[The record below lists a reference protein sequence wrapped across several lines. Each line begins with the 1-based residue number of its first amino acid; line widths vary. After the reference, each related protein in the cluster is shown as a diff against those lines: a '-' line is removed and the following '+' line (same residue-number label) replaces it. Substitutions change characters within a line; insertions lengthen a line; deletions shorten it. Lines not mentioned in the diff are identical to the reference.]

1 MKRII
6 SVLIA
11 VTMLALC
18 LAGCSYIDSDDATG
32 KGEIIDVYLG
42 SKITNL
48 DPATAFKDENAIK
61 IISLIFEG
69 LMSLDEDGKLSK
81 ALIDEYDIYEDEKT
95 GETKMLIK
103 INTTY
108 WSDGSLVQTSDIA
121 YAWERILDPDFD
133 TEAASLLYAIKGA
146 RQAKFGEIGINDIG
160 ISVISKNKIE
170 ITFEDGTDTDEFLY
184 NLASP
189 ALVPLRQNK
198 VSLYPD
204 TWSRSSTDLA
214 TNGAF
219 RAKKFSSAEDEVL
232 VLERSKYYY
241 RNNSLK
247 SETLDKSVTPY
258 QIYVHYTEPLDLEVV
273 YSEAETDI
281 VTMFGEDKIT
291 YVSGITSCVADK
303 FKSVK
308 TSEVASTYVY
318 YFNTSV
324 APFNNARVRY
334 ALSVALD
341 RSSIAGDV
349 GGGTKA
355 ATGFIPPLVFD
366 TSRKNSF
373 RKVGGE
379 LLSSS
384 SNIDEARTILEEE
397 GIDPSKYDDIYLYY
411 LSDAVNDSY
420 YSAQMGFKSKEKIA
434 AEYVESAWEELGF
447 SVVLKGV
454 TSAAYEEAYKTE
466 EYDVIGLDYQAI
478 VPYAIYALAQFSR
491 DYSGN
496 TKLVESGDADFDE
509 SRDVER
515 YYIATP
521 HKTGYI
527 SDEYEA
533 LIESAFST
541 SDQKERAKLLH
552 DAEALLIE
560 DAPIIP
566 VLFNADVYA
575 VSGTLSGLDTNW
587 FGAKLFKDVKV
598 KNYMTTWSYL
608 YHNNLLEAP
617 ADEEPDE
624 EAEQ

>member
-1 MKRII
+1 MKKII
-6 SVLIA
+6 AALMA
-11 VTMLALC
+11 VTMIAIC

-48 DPATAFKDENAIK
+48 DPATAYKDENAIK

-81 ALIDEYDIYEDEKT
+81 ALIDDYDIYEDEKT

-108 WSDGSLVQTSDIA
+108 WSDGSLVQTNDIA
-121 YAWERILDPDFD
+121 FAWERILDPDFN
-133 TEAASLLYAIKGA
+133 TEAAPLLYPIKGA
-146 RQAKFGEIGINDIG
+146 RLAKLGEIGINDIG

-170 ITFEDGTDTDEFLY
+170 ITFEEGADTDEFLY

-189 ALVPLRQNK
+189 AIVPLRQNK

-204 TWSRSSTDLA
+204 TWSRSSTDLS

-219 RAKKFSSAEDEVL
+219 RVRKFSSAEDEVM

-241 RNNSLK
+241 RNNNLK

-258 QIYVHYTEPLDLEVV
+258 QIYVHYTEPLDLEIVD
-273 YSEAETDI
+273 SGADTDI
-281 VTMFGEDKIT
+281 VTMYADGQIT
-291 YVSGITSCVADK
+291 YVSGITACVADK

-308 TSEVASTYVY
+308 TSDVASTYVY

-324 APFNNARVRY
+324 APFNNPTVRH
-334 ALSVALD
+334 ALSIALD
-341 RSSIAGDV
+341 RGSIASDV

-366 TSRKNSF
+366 SSRKNSF

-384 SNIDEARTILEEE
+384 SNIDEARTILEEA
-397 GIDPSKYDDIYLYY
+397 GVNPAKYDDIYLYY

-454 TSAAYEEAYKTE
+454 TSEAYEEAYKTNE
-466 EYDVIGLDYQAI
+466 FDVIGLDYQALS
-478 VPYAIYALAQFSR
+478 PYAIYALSQFAT

-496 TKLVESGDADFDE
+496 TKLIESGDPAFDD

-515 YYIATP
+515 YYVNVP
-521 HKTGYI
+521 HKTGYV
-527 SDEYEA
+527 SEEYDA
-533 LIESAFST
+533 LIESAFAT
-541 SDQKERAKLLH
+541 SDQKERAKILH

-560 DAPIIP
+560 DSPIIP

-575 VSGTLSGLDTNW
+575 VSDTLSGFDTNW

-598 KNYMTTWSYL
+598 KNYMNTWSYL
-608 YHNNLLEAP
+608 YHNNLLEQP
-617 ADEEPDE
+617 EDEGSDE
-624 EAEQ
+624 EAE